1 MKRSFSINKRARF
14 ILCAF
19 CFAIVALALGATGY
33 HFVRTNGE
41 VNAEGAGAYDVDVV
55 ASPSNGGT
63 VTGKQTD
70 VEPGDYVAIRATAKE
85 GYSFSKWTCRKESDN
100 SFLRDYNSATATVTM
115 GEFNIKCTAHF
126 ILEQEYTP
134 TYTITVSAD
143 PSRGGSVSGGQ
154 TTTANSQVT
163 IRATANDGYS
173 FSKWTCRKV
182 SDNSFLRDYNS
193 ATATVT
199 MGEFNIECTA
209 HFILE
214 QEFILYDVTIYPGDG
229 GKVNVDGILY
239 SDEFSKTVTPG
250 TTVTMVAV
258 ADSDY
263 RYRFDKWVCN
273 GEEYTNSN
281 LSLTVNENYSCTA
294 MFEQEYTPGDNT
306 GGNTSGDNTGGDNE
320 GGDNTGGNTSGDNTG
335 GNTSGDNTGGDNTGD
350 NTGGNTSGDNTGED
364 NTGDNTGGD
373 NTGGNTSGDNTGGDN
388 TGDNTGGNT
397 PGDDD
402 SGEDGDG
409 DNKDDEK
416 NDEENEK
423 TDESTDKSDGET
435 IAVPDTGGNTS
446 GSDGGMASMLFALPV
461 LSVVMMSVYCIAHKT
476 HRVKFN

>member
-85 GYSFSKWTCRKESDN
+85 GYSFSKWTCRKE
-100 SFLRDYNSATATVTM
+100 
-115 GEFNIKCTAHF
+115 
-126 ILEQEYTP
+126 
-134 TYTITVSAD
+134 
-143 PSRGGSVSGGQ
+143 
-154 TTTANSQVT
+154 
-163 IRATANDGYS
+163 
-173 FSKWTCRKV
+173 

-335 GNTSGDNTGGDNTGD
+335 GNTSGDNTG
-350 NTGGNTSGDNTGED
+350 ED

-373 NTGGNTSGDNTGGDN
+373 NTGGNTPGDNTGGDN
-388 TGDNTGGNT
+388 TGDNT

-402 SGEDGDG
+402 SGEDGNG

-416 NDEENEK
+416 NDEENDKENDK
-423 TDESTDKSDGET
+423 TDESTDKSDGEA
-435 IAVPDTGGNTS
+435 IAVPDTGANTN
-446 GSDGGMASMLFALPV
+446 GPDGGMVSMVFILPV
-461 LSVVMMSVYCIAHKT
+461 LSVVMVGVYYIVHNV

>member
-1 MKRSFSINKRARF
+1 MKRSFSINKRAR
-14 ILCAF
+14 IVLCAF

-41 VNAEGAGAYDVDVV
+41 VNAEGAGKYDVEVV
-55 ASPSNGGT
+55 ASPAGGGT
-63 VTGKQTD
+63 VSGGGSN
-70 VEPGDYVAIRATAKE
+70 VYPGTSVTIKATAKNGYYFSQWACNKKDSE
-85 GYSFSKWTCRKESDN
+85 GYYTEIYDSYTTPTKTILVENYSVQCVAKFVASPTTPV
-100 SFLRDYNSATATVTM
+100 YTVTATSD
-115 GEFNIKCTAHF
+115 GGG
-126 ILEQEYTP
+126 
-134 TYTITVSAD
+134 TVS
-143 PSRGGSVSGGQ
+143 P
-154 TTTANSQVT
+154 ANSEVDDGEDIALRATPNNGFRFDYWVCNGLRYERNPLTLSVHSNYTCKAFFADENYYVTVYSSDADGGTATIDGESGDTKIVPSGASVT
-163 IRATANDGYS
+163 IIAASN
-173 FSKWTCRKV
+173 
-182 SDNSFLRDYNS
+182 
-193 ATATVT
+193 
-199 MGEFNIECTA
+199 
-209 HFILE
+209 
-214 QEFILYDVTIYPGDG
+214 PG
-229 GKVNVDGILY
+229 
-239 SDEFSKTVTPG
+239 
-250 TTVTMVAV
+250 
-258 ADSDY
+258 
-263 RYRFDKWVCN
+263 YRFDKWVCN
-273 GEEYTNSN
+273 GEEYTNSRWTF
-281 LSLTVNENYSCTA
+281 TVRKPYTCTA